1 MKRLLRS
8 VNSATEISDAMKDK
22 MDDIKEDYDYVIA
35 GVEKLVR
42 IGKSSEAN
50 DVLSIL
56 DNALQECISSIS
68 DII

>member
-1 MKRLLRS
+1 MKKLLRS

-22 MDDIKEDYDYVIA
+22 MDDIKEDYDFVMA
-35 GVEKLVR
+35 GIEKLIR

-56 DNALQECISSIS
+56 DNALQECISSVSESI
-68 DII
+68 

>member
-56 DNALQECISSIS
+56 DNALQKCISSIS

>member
-22 MDDIKEDYDYVIA
+22 MDDIKEDYDFVMA
-35 GVEKLVR
+35 GIEKLIR

-56 DNALQECISSIS
+56 DNALQECISSVSESI
-68 DII
+68 